1 MLRHGNIF
9 CKGTHFFRSKS
20 QVAPFFFSP
29 MAGGG
34 GQIIQ
39 QAAAICHDT
48 VETTDF
54 MVSRSRMGKDWQKNF
69 RWANSWIFTLH
80 EPLRHRQGQLKGQKM
95 RGYFVFFRT
104 NASWMKK
111 KMYICSCHHLIYR

>member
-9 CKGTHFFRSKS
+9 CKGTHFFRSKN

-34 GQIIQ
+34 QIIK

-54 MVSRSRMGKDWQKNF
+54 IVSRSRMGKDWQKT
-69 RWANSWIFTLH
+69 SGGPTLGYSCYTSH
-80 EPLRHRQGQLKGQKM
+80 FGIG
-95 RGYFVFFRT
+95 RG
-104 NASWMKK
+104 N
-111 KMYICSCHHLIYR
+111 